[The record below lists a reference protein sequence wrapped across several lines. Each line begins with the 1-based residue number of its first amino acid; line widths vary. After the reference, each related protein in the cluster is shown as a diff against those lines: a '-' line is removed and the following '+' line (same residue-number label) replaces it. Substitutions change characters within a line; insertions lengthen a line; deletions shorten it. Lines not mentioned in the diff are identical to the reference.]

1 MATTLRLFIGTE
13 DTKEDCLTDLKNSRQ
28 FIVDF
33 CKKYPATVDFKVEDE
48 WSKNLDEFLQNYD
61 TFVELVDKNTVDED
75 GYIQF
80 LDTTLFSISE
90 NDIELGQLDFK
101 NSLSLDN
108 PYDNQVDSI
117 QVQMCVDRLVE
128 ILIEEMDKTDYGIGG
143 DMNDNY
149 EDYSDSYTEFEI

>member
-1 MATTLRLFIGTE
+1 
-13 DTKEDCLTDLKNSRQ
+13 
-28 FIVDF
+28 
-33 CKKYPATVDFKVEDE
+33 
-48 WSKNLDEFLQNYD
+48 LDEFLQHYD

-80 LDTTLFSISE
+80 LDTTLFSISD

-101 NSLSLDN
+101 NSLSLNN

-117 QVQMCVDRLVE
+117 QVQMCIDRLVE

-143 DMNDNY
+143 DMNDSY
-149 EDYSDSYTEFEI
+149 EDYSDSYTEFGI

>member
-1 MATTLRLFIGTE
+1 MATTLRLFLQTE
-13 DTKEDCLTDLKNSRQ
+13 ETKEKCLTDLKNARQ

-33 CKKYPATVDFKVEDE
+33 DKKYPATVDFKVNDE
-48 WSKNLDEFLQNYD
+48 WSKNLDEFLQHYD
-61 TFVELVDKNTVDED
+61 SFVESVDKNTVDED
-75 GYIQF
+75 GEMKFIDIEQF
-80 LDTTLFSISE
+80 PTSD

-128 ILIEEMDKTDYGIGG
+128 LLSEEMDKTDYGIGG
-143 DMNDNY
+143 DMNDDY
-149 EDYSDSYTEFEI
+149 EDYSETYTEFGI